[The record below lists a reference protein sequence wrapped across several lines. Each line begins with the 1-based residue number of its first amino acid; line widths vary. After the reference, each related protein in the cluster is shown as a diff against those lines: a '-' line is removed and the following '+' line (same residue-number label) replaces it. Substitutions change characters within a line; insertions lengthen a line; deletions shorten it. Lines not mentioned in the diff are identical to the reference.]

1 MADGPAVLHRA
12 AAAGVAAVNCCGCT
26 EDDWPVVAAMARG
39 RETVPAPR
47 PAVKVFPSFGLH
59 PCQIAGRSP
68 DWLRRLE
75 EALMAH
81 PAGVGEIGLDHL
93 VAGRDDLAQEQIFIA
108 QLDLARRLRR
118 PVTIHCRRAWGRLL
132 EILRR
137 GGLPPAGLMVHAW
150 SGSLEVL
157 EELLALGAY
166 ISFAGNITFAH
177 HQRARRALLAT
188 PMARL
193 LLETDSPDILPAGAV
208 GACNEPAN
216 LVRIL
221 KVAAE
226 LRGEP
231 PAELAAAVY
240 ANSCRLFG
248 AE

>member
-1 MADGPAVLHRA
+1 M
-12 AAAGVAAVNCCGCT
+12 AAVNCCGCT

-39 RETVPAPR
+39 RDAAPVPYPEVR
-47 PAVKVFPSFGLH
+47 VFPSFGLH

-75 EALMAH
+75 EVLMAP

-93 VAGRDDLAQEQIFIA
+93 VVGGDELAQEKIFLS

-137 GGLPPAGLMVHAW
+137 DGLPPAGLMVHAW
-150 SGSLEVL
+150 SGSLEVQ
-157 EELLALGAY
+157 EELLTLGAY
-166 ISFAGNITFAH
+166 ISFAGNISFPH

-188 PMARL
+188 PMDRL

-216 LVRIL
+216 LARIM

-248 AE
+248 TK